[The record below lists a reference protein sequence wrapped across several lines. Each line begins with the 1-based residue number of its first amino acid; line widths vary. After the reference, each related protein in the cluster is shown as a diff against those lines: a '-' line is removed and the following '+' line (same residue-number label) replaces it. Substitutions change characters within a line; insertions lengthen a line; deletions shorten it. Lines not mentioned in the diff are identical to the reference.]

1 MDKKFDY
8 TTMTKEQASQALKNW
23 LDAGNKPIQVPYY
36 GPKDGFRH
44 NRQSTVAGTRMTTE
58 QSLEFLLYLYCLM
71 LVPLGAILLVWWFE
85 RHDK

>member
-44 NRQSTVAGTRMTTE
+44 IDNPQ
-58 QSLEFLLYLYCLM
+58 
-71 LVPLGAILLVWWFE
+71 
-85 RHDK
+85 